1 MNRFF
6 NKKNLA
12 FTLAEMMV
20 VLAVF
25 SVVSAAT
32 LPVMTARQQLT
43 TEVVGAE
50 GSSEDPWHYNNNY
63 NALYYYNETQ
73 PTTSAVLIG
82 GQVTDTPASIGYPQL
97 IIRDNYELGSSNS
110 DDASHIVL
118 FRRHDN
124 KSYYAG
130 RIMLGGNSLNEGSV
144 AIGANALAYNTNA
157 DRRYNV
163 AIGANAMNS
172 AGGSATDAK
181 KTYSVAIG
189 PKALSG
195 GKISSYTVGLGNF
208 AGASSRIYDSVMIG
222 NYAGFSMQ
230 DSSSNPGLY
239 SSVFIGDRV
248 GFSKVTP
255 LAGHNNVVIG
265 TYASTNKTSGFDN
278 VVIMGT
284 YAGGRLENGFS
295 SLSNGSV
302 LVGHY
307 AGFDTSGGTF
317 VGYYAGAGASTGNSQ
332 YDLNNIAV
340 GAYAGYSAEASLAIG
355 HRAGYNSKNT
365 TAIGSYAGYNSSYD
379 AIGHVFIGAYA
390 GANLENSG
398 SVGSTYLPAV
408 AIGNH
413 AGENVV
419 GNAAYSI
426 YIGDNAGYQTSTR
439 KSVCIGTNAC
449 NGLGEPDSEGFTRI
463 SSKDGEW
470 NDMSP
475 SYNISVIGD
484 IPSAIKDAINVTAP
498 LKTDKDVLV
507 MTPLYGNKTASE
519 ESSIVLLGDV
529 YSYKNSMTLFS
540 DRRLKRDIVPTKYG
554 LKDIRKINVYN
565 YNWKSDDTKK
575 LNIGVIAQELQK
587 VIPEGVHVD
596 KEKNFGGYLTVN
608 VEWLIYPMIN
618 AIKELDVQVQTV
630 KKQVVAYSKEYVTLV
645 ERVNKLEKEV
655 KVLEKEN
662 KTLTRDVKIAYKKVK
677 KVESLR

>member
-43 TEVVGAE
+43 TEVAGAE
-50 GSSEDPWHYNNNY
+50 GSSEDPWSYNSNY
-63 NALYYYNETQ
+63 NALYYYNSSQ
-73 PTTSAVLIG
+73 PSTSAVMVG

-97 IIRDNYELGSSNS
+97 IVKDNFEEGSGT
-110 DDASHIVL
+110 DDGSHIVL
-118 FRRHDN
+118 FRRHNDN
-124 KSYYAG
+124 SYYAG

-144 AIGANALAYNTNA
+144 AIGANALAYNTNSA
-157 DRRYNV
+157 YRGYNV
-163 AIGANAMNS
+163 AIGSNAMNS
-172 AGGSATDAK
+172 DGGASTAQKSYNIAVGPNTLRGAK
-181 KTYSVAIG
+181 KASYTVAIG
-189 PKALSG
+189 NYTGVGPKF
-195 GKISSYTVGLGNF
+195 YDTVL
-208 AGASSRIYDSVMIG
+208 IG
-222 NYAGFSMQ
+222 NYAGCAQ
-230 DSSSNPGLY
+230 DVSSGSVQIADVY
-239 SSVFIGDRV
+239 SSVYIGDRAGYSPTGAGAGNKNV
-248 GFSKVTP
+248 AIGTFSLFNTTHSSNAVAIGTYSSGSTTTNKTS
-255 LAGHNNVVIG
+255 NNSVAIG
-265 TYASTNKTSGFDN
+265 TYAGFNPKNNGAGTS
-278 VVIMGT
+278 I
-284 YAGGRLENGFS
+284 
-295 SLSNGSV
+295 
-302 LVGHY
+302 
-307 AGFDTSGGTF
+307 
-317 VGYYAGAGASTGNSQ
+317 GYYAGAEANSGVM
-332 YDLNNIAV
+332 IGV
-340 GAYAGYSAEASLAIG
+340 YAGYNSENSIAIG

-365 TAIGSYAGYNSSYD
+365 TAIGSYAGYNASYD
-379 AIGHVFIGAYA
+379 TAEHVFIGAYA
-390 GANLENSG
+390 GANLDNDG
-398 SVGSTYLPAV
+398 SAGNTYLPAV

-413 AGENVV
+413 AGDGIN
-419 GNAAYSI
+419 GNASYSI
-426 YIGDNAGYQTSTR
+426 YIGNNAGYQTSTR

-449 NGLGEPDSEGFTRI
+449 AGLGEPNAEGFVRI

-470 NDMSP
+470 DDVSP
-475 SYNISVIGD
+475 NYNFSIIGD
-484 IPSAIKDAINVTAP
+484 VPSAIKDAVGVTAP
-498 LKTDKDVLV
+498 LNSSKDVLV
-507 MTPLYGNKTASE
+507 LTPLYSNKTATTD
-519 ESSIVLLGDV
+519 SSIVLLGVV

-565 YNWKSDDTKK
+565 YNWKSDDTKAT
-575 LNIGVIAQELQK
+575 NIGVIAQELQK

-618 AIKELDVQVQTV
+618 AIKELDVQVQTI

-662 KTLTRDVKIAYKKVK
+662 KILTRDVKVAYKKVK
-677 KVESLR
+677 KAESLR